1 MSLQVNPEIPFPDL
15 MRTAIIDKA
24 VAWEIALSVTAA
36 LFARE
41 KGSGGQEL
49 KIAMV
54 DVAISFLG
62 PMEEW
67 PRPCLMKMLNQAPT

>member
-1 MSLQVNPEIPFPDL
+1 

-36 LFARE
+36 FARE

-54 DVAISFLG
+54 DVAISFL
-62 PMEEW
+62 W
-67 PRPCLMKMLNQAPT
+67 PDGGMAETLLDEDVEPGTT

>member
-1 MSLQVNPEIPFPDL
+1 

-24 VAWEIALSVTAA
+24 VAWEMLICPQQR
-36 LFARE
+36 FCRE